1 MYQLDTFHL
10 HKNEGAS
17 EWVGGWCIQKTIKKC
32 HQVNQISTS
41 TSLNNSLLNAINFG
55 IFLPSSSAIW
65 LYCWRRGL
73 DPPYGGCFLLSR
85 IHHYVHYA
93 MIKSEKVLFVSS
105 HNSGRRKYLITSS
118 SHAQGANTV
127 TVKTV
132 KLISLSWIDV
142 IITSSLRNFSGV
154 LHDLLPKY
162 LDKTFYTTKPF
173 LHSKI

>member
-1 MYQLDTFHL
+1 MRVPV
-10 HKNEGAS
+10 NG
-17 EWVGGWCIQKTIKKC
+17 WVVGWCIQKTIKKC
-32 HQVNQISTS
+32 HPINQISTLS
-41 TSLNNSLLNAINFG
+41 SLNNSLLNAINVG
-55 IFLPSSSAIW
+55 IFLPSSSTIW

-93 MIKSEKVLFVSS
+93 MIKSEKVLFVSP